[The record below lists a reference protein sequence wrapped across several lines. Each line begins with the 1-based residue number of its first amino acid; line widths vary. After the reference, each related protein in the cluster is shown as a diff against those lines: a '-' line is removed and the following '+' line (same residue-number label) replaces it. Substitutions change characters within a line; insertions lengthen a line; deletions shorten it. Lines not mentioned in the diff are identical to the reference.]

1 MQSSTDT
8 PTSCF
13 NVNQDRS
20 EQNRAE
26 LELTKNVEDK
36 NIEDQKN
43 ERSKISITTYCN
55 HWQTTNVTS
64 LVVLHRNTSTIIFT
78 QR

>member
-8 PTSCF
+8 PTSCV

-20 EQNRAE
+20 ELNRAE

-64 LVVLHRNTSTIIFT
+64 LMMLHRNTSTIIFT